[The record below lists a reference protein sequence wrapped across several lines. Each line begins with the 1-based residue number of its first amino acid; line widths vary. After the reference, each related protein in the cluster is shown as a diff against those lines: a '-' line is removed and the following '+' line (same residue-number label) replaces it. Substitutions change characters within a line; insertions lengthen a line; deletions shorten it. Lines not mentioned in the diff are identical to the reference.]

1 MEEVINQQREMED
14 EEVDNFNHFIFGK
27 EELIERKQRRFIARK
42 QEYKTYKEMIK
53 TIEKMEKEKNL
64 TYESLNAISQRFF
77 LEKARD
83 RYKKDFA
90 ATDEDAKLA
99 DEMFL
104 LENYAQ
110 NIKTSSPII
119 QEALT

>member
-1 MEEVINQQREMED
+1 MED

-42 QEYKTYKEMIK
+42 QEYKTHKEMIK

-119 QEALT
+119 QEALS